1 MDKVDYDK
9 MFERTLAELEG
20 KPRLLLHVC
29 CAPCLAAALPRLGDK
44 FDVTYWFYDPNIWP
58 ESEYDKRLGEVA
70 RFLKES
76 GAPGKLIAEKY
87 DRSQYDRAVGDAKG
101 GREHGEK
108 CVRCCRD
115 RVFAAARKA
124 AELGCE
130 WFTTTL
136 TSGPLKSAEM
146 LNAAATEAAE
156 LYGVK
161 ALPSDFKK
169 KGGNLRTKEA
179 CEKYGIYRQKYC
191 GCTPPRT
198 IVVITG
204 GIASGKSTLTRIF
217 GELGAYTMDADK
229 VTREL
234 QAEGTEVNAAIKRA
248 FPNTVR
254 ADGTLD
260 RAALKA
266 EVFADKSRLAVLE
279 GIVHPAVKAELL
291 RRAYAADTDVV
302 IQEIPLYYES
312 GCTGADVVV
321 NVEAPVALRRARAVS
336 RDKITEGMF
345 DSIASSQLSDE
356 ERRARADVTIRAD
369 GDPADLYAQA
379 EELLKKWR
387 ERSK

>member
-1 MDKVDYDK
+1 MRVVHHD
-9 MFERTLAELEG
+9 A
-20 KPRLLLHVC
+20 
-29 CAPCLAAALPRLGDK
+29 
-44 FDVTYWFYDPNIWP
+44 DV
-58 ESEYDKRLGEVA
+58 R
-70 RFLKES
+70 
-76 GAPGKLIAEKY
+76 
-87 DRSQYDRAVGDAKG
+87 
-101 GREHGEK
+101 
-108 CVRCCRD
+108 
-115 RVFAAARKA
+115 
-124 AELGCE
+124 
-130 WFTTTL
+130 
-136 TSGPLKSAEM
+136 PLKSAEM

-248 FPNTVR
+248 FPNAVR

-291 RRAYAADTDVV
+291 RRAYAADTDAV

>member
-58 ESEYDKRLGEVA
+58 ESEYDKRLSEVT
-70 RFLKES
+70 RYLKES

-136 TSGPLKSAEM
+136 TSGPLKSADM
-146 LNAAATEAAE
+146 LNAAASEAAE

-169 KGGNLRTKEA
+169 KGGNLRTKEDH
-179 CEKYGIYRQKYC
+179 
-191 GCTPPRT
+191 
-198 IVVITG
+198 VDG
-204 GIASGKSTLTRIF
+204 GINEYGVVF
-217 GELGAYTMDADK
+217 K
-229 VTREL
+229 VIRVVL
-234 QAEGTEVNAAIKRA
+234 IVILVGCV
-248 FPNTVR
+248 
-254 ADGTLD
+254 LL
-260 RAALKA
+260 AAL
-266 EVFADKSRLAVLE
+266 S
-279 GIVHPAVKAELL
+279 GIM
-291 RRAYAADTDVV
+291 
-302 IQEIPLYYES
+302 
-312 GCTGADVVV
+312 
-321 NVEAPVALRRARAVS
+321 VALYSRRRARYIKTSGNFEYVIKYDRNGSDPKYAS
-336 RDKITEGMF
+336 ITGFTSAGRKKEVIDIPRVIDGIPVRCMGGKN
-345 DSIASSQLSDE
+345 
-356 ERRARADVTIRAD
+356 DVDYGPTSTHYFVFEND
-369 GDPADLYAQA
+369 V
-379 EELLKKWR
+379 LKKMYVHSNI
-387 ERSK
+387 ETICDNVFDKMTDLDIMLCANESIMPDDYADDVKTVYVYKTLY

>member
-20 KPRLLLHVC
+20 KSRLLLHVC

-70 RFLKES
+70 RYLKES

-191 GCTPPRT
+191 GCTPAPH
-198 IVVITG
+198 
-204 GIASGKSTLTRIF
+204 
-217 GELGAYTMDADK
+217 D
-229 VTREL
+229 
-234 QAEGTEVNAAIKRA
+234 
-248 FPNTVR
+248 
-254 ADGTLD
+254 
-260 RAALKA
+260 
-266 EVFADKSRLAVLE
+266 SRHN
-279 GIVHPAVKAELL
+279 G
-291 RRAYAADTDVV
+291 
-302 IQEIPLYYES
+302 
-312 GCTGADVVV
+312 
-321 NVEAPVALRRARAVS
+321 
-336 RDKITEGMF
+336 RD
-345 DSIASSQLSDE
+345 S
-356 ERRARADVTIRAD
+356 ER
-369 GDPADLYAQA
+369 
-379 EELLKKWR
+379 
-387 ERSK
+387 